1 MFTVLFSN
9 LTERMTKPVLS
20 PLHFL
25 SPHLYTCPPYHC
37 GRPEPVFRPIEYPH
51 PTKFLSSLKHSF
63 TQDESWVFFVCYS
76 SNKTLSLGVSKT
88 HKWIIYKFMFILN
101 FRYTRTCILFRT
113 KKIYISVYPNSECN
127 YFLINIKLIFHH

>member
-51 PTKFLSSLKHSF
+51 PIKFLSSLKHSF

-76 SNKTLSLGVSKT
+76 SNKTLSLAVSKT
-88 HKWIIYKFMFILN
+88 HKWISTNSCSYLISGILV
-101 FRYTRTCILFRT
+101 YYFRT